1 MARAVT
7 GAASSVVGRVCSK
20 IFKGTINMKEVAIS
34 AIGGAAG
41 GAFFGGCNKW
51 KIVRLISDLLNN

>member
-1 MARAVT
+1 
-7 GAASSVVGRVCSK
+7 
-20 IFKGTINMKEVAIS
+20 MKEVAIS